1 MNEEDRSYVLRFR
14 PTGASEDQYIP
25 ITEFNITEYECG
37 LESGDRV
44 ELIVDFPVFDKDGV
58 EVTRVHEKG
67 EIWTVLTGADD
78 DPSVLWLR
86 QEDRELHS
94 FDDDLAIFETFR
106 LLKE

>member
-14 PTGASEDQYIP
+14 PTGASEDEYIP
-25 ITEFNITEYECG
+25 ITEFNIMEYQCG
-37 LESGDRV
+37 LKAGDRV
-44 ELIVDFPVFDKDGV
+44 ELIVDFPVYEEDGS
-58 EVTRVHEKG
+58 EVTRIHRKG

-86 QEDRELHS
+86 QPDGELHS
-94 FDDDLAIFETFR
+94 FDDDLAIFEIFR